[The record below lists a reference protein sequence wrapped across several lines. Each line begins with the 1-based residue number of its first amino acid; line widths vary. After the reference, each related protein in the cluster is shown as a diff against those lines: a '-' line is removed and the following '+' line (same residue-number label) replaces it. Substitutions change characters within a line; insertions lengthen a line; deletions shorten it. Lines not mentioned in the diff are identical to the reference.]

1 MLESLET
8 IACYG
13 VITFTQFA
21 SHKNG
26 IQCGPHNGLKKTL
39 WYAYT
44 VIYVDIASSVAIMP
58 IRYLSVLSH
67 G

>member
-39 WYAYT
+39 CCVYEC
-44 VIYVDIASSVAIMP
+44 DIASSVAIMP
-58 IRYLSVLSH
+58 IWYLSVLSH

>member
-44 VIYVDIASSVAIMP
+44 VIL
-58 IRYLSVLSH
+58 RLQLQ
-67 G
+67 

>member
-26 IQCGPHNGLKKTL
+26 IQCGPHNGLKKTPCC
-39 WYAYT
+39 
-44 VIYVDIASSVAIMP
+44 DITSSVAIMP